1 MHLLCFLKTSSDFLI
16 SLRIIDTSFPM
27 TQEAAQV
34 HAHLFSLAAFS
45 QLSACLLCLSYTGFP
60 VLLQTHTCSLL
71 RTFVLGDSCVFLL
84 SAWSLPHFLLI
95 CTATFSSLESPP
107 KLPSLSSSWLYI
119 VALLLSS
126 LSSNTLYLSV
136 ISSVSHPTT
145 SAPPKQGL
153 FSVLFA
159 VVSPALCLVYIMWST
174 DFCQMSK

>member
-1 MHLLCFLKTSSDFLI
+1 MLTFFLWPRSLSSLLVYYASATLASLCFFKHTPAPSSGPL
-16 SLRIIDTSFPM
+16 
-27 TQEAAQV
+27 
-34 HAHLFSLAAFS
+34 
-45 QLSACLLCLSYTGFP
+45 Y
-60 VLLQTHTCSLL
+60 
-71 RTFVLGDSCVFLL
+71 LGTRVFLL

-119 VALLLSS
+119 VSLLLSS